1 MELIHSKA
9 GEIAALSTAILWAF
23 TATFFTLAGRRIGS
37 NAVNLLR
44 LVLATAY
51 LLVSHWL
58 IYGSPVPDL
67 SLRSEWFYLGISGAI
82 GLALGDSLLFQ
93 SFLDLGTQKAMVIMS
108 SWPIFSSLMAFF
120 FFGESLN
127 SFELTGIILT
137 ISGISIVIAAKVESV
152 HEVRPVRGVVL
163 ALGGAICQAVGILL
177 AKEGLMKGLP
187 SLSGTVMR
195 MVFATI
201 TMVIFSICLKA
212 LQEKT
217 RRKLDPKGL
226 MFAFFGSIVGPFL
239 GVWLSLYAVAHA
251 KVGVASALMTTSPVL
266 LIPLSAMFLGDKLR
280 KSVILGTFITVI
292 GSVLLF
298 VSKG

>member
-1 MELIHSKA
+1 MDLIHSKA

-44 LVLATAY
+44 LTLATCY
-51 LLVSHWL
+51 LLITHWL
-58 IYGSPVPDL
+58 IYGSPVPDFSL
-67 SLRSEWFYLGISGAI
+67 SNEWFYLGISGAI

-108 SWPIFSSLMAFF
+108 SWPIFSSIMAFF

-127 SFELTGIILT
+127 AFELMGIVLT
-137 ISGISIVIAAKVESV
+137 ISGISIVITAKVESV

-163 ALGGAICQAVGILL
+163 ALGGAFCQAVGILF

-195 MVFATI
+195 MIFATI
-201 TMVIFSICLKA
+201 TMIIFSLCMKA
-212 LQEKT
+212 LKEK
-217 RRKLDPKGL
+217 RESRLDPKGL

-239 GVWLSLYAVAHA
+239 GVWLSLYAVSHA

-280 KSVILGTFITVI
+280 KSVILGTFITVV
-292 GSVLLF
+292 GSALLF

>member
-1 MELIHSKA
+1 MELLQSKA

-44 LVLATAY
+44 LVLATGY
-51 LLVSHWL
+51 LLISHWL

-67 SLRSEWFYLGISGAI
+67 SLKHEWLYLGISGAI

-108 SWPIFSSLMAFF
+108 GWPIFSSVLAFF
-120 FFGESLN
+120 FFGENLN
-127 SFELTGIILT
+127 SFELAGIVLT
-137 ISGISIVIAAKVESV
+137 VTGISIVITGKVESI
-152 HEVRPVRGVVL
+152 HEVRPVRGVIL
-163 ALGGAICQAVGILL
+163 ALGGALCQAIGILF

-195 MVFATI
+195 MIFATL
-201 TMVIFSICLKA
+201 TMIIFSLCLRA
-212 LQEKT
+212 MQEKT

-239 GVWLSLYAVAHA
+239 GVWLSLYAVSHA

-292 GSVLLF
+292 GSILLF